1 MDVLGVIHG
10 DNCRSGTFGE
20 VALERGHR
28 LDEWSLAWETPIPKP
43 LDSYGAVFVFG
54 GAMHADQDEHH
65 PWLTEE
71 TLFLQ
76 RLLDL
81 GLPTLGVCLGAQLL
95 ARAAHAPVM
104 PAPEPEIGW
113 LPVELTGE
121 AAGDPV
127 LGGLPPTFEAFQW
140 HSYTYGVPAGAVE
153 LARSPVCTQAFR
165 LGSRVWGIQFH
176 AEITG
181 EQIESW
187 SAEEP
192 DVPPPSMPA
201 ETARNLDLW
210 QSLGRRLCGDFL
222 GFAEGVRAA
231 A

>member
-1 MDVLGVIHG
+1 VI
-10 DNCRSGTFGE
+10 
-20 VALERGHR
+20 
-28 LDEWSLAWETPIPKP
+28 
-43 LDSYGAVFVFG
+43 VFG
-54 GAMHADQDEHH
+54 GAMHPHQDDHH
-65 PWLTEE
+65 PWLREE

-104 PAPEPEIGW
+104 PAAEPEIGW
-113 LPVELTGE
+113 FPVELTAE

-127 LGGLPPTFEAFQW
+127 LGGLPPVFEAFQW
-140 HSYTYGVPAGAVE
+140 HSYTYGLPAGAVE

-165 LGSRVWGIQFH
+165 LGPRVWGIQFH